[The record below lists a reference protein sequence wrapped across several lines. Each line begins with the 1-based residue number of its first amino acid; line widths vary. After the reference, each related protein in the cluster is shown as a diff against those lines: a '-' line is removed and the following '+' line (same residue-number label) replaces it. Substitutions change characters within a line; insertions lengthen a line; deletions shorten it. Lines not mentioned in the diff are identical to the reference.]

1 MFGKL
6 FPAGIFKP
14 APVVELPKFG
24 DLQYGYYGRIEA
36 TEAVPFAKLIAA
48 VPGLGGVN
56 NIIDSEWLKFAYRG
70 KILLIPRACPV
81 RNVSRSTVTSFTN
94 GKQVT
99 HNGKSYHIWMISGGS
114 SAVDDSEYTRFLGPL
129 VGAAGQPRWD
139 TYTFAD
145 ITQSN
150 LANKSPIGTVTA
162 NLSGTL
168 GVIRGRTAAMSWST
182 HPVGSVAVDLG
193 WRPVLELIP

>member
-36 TEAVPFAKLIAA
+36 TEAVPFAKLRAA

-56 NIIDSEWLKFAYRG
+56 NIIDSEWLKFAYKG

-81 RNVSRSTVTSFTN
+81 RNVSRELVGSFGN
-94 GKQVT
+94 GKPVS
-99 HNGKSYHIWMISGGS
+99 HNGKSYTIWIISGGS

-129 VGAAGQPRWD
+129 VGGAGQPRWD
-139 TYTFAD
+139 NYTFAD
-145 ITQSN
+145 IAQSN
-150 LANKSPIGTVTA
+150 LANKAPVGTVTA
-162 NLSGTL
+162 NISGGQ
-168 GVIRGRTAAMSWST
+168 GVVRGRTGAMTWST
-182 HPVGSVAVDLG
+182 HPNNSVAIDLG